1 MTNSPQPGSRR
12 RSVAAVGKALG
23 LHSGAIGLLVLGLSL
38 LGPAQPL
45 IVTPSLAASASSAQA
60 RFPRPPDGRVDPR
73 APKTLT
79 GQVVDKDG
87 KGLAQAVVYL
97 KNQRTLEVRT
107 HIADAKGNYRFN
119 GLNPDIDFAVHAEHH
134 GASSS
139 TRTVSSF
146 DEKKDVYLVLEID
159 TSKQ

>member
-1 MTNSPQPGSRR
+1 M
-12 RSVAAVGKALG
+12 RSSMALG
-23 LHSGAIGLLVLGLSL
+23 SLLSGLWGLLVLGAALSW
-38 LGPAQPL
+38 PAQAVLNGPD
-45 IVTPSLAASASSAQA
+45 PSPASPPQA
-60 RFPRPPDGRVDPR
+60 RFPRPPDARVDPR

-79 GQVVDKDG
+79 GQVVDKQG

-107 HIADAKGNYRFN
+107 HISDNEGKYRFN
-119 GLNPDIDFAVHAEHH
+119 GLNPETDYAVHAEYR
-134 GASSS
+134 GASSP
-139 TRTVSSF
+139 TRTVSAF

>member
-1 MTNSPQPGSRR
+1 MTSDSQPALRR
-12 RSVAAVGKALG
+12 FWLFALLTFGAVALVWPVKAL
-23 LHSGAIGLLVLGLSL
+23 LN
-38 LGPAQPL
+38 
-45 IVTPSLAASASSAQA
+45 ASPQA
-60 RFPRPPDGRVDPR
+60 RFPRPPDTRVDPR

-87 KGLAQAVVYL
+87 KGLPQAVVYL

-107 HIADAKGNYRFN
+107 HIADAEGKYRFN
-119 GLNPDIDFAVHAEHH
+119 GLNTETDFAIHAEHR

-146 DEKKDVYLVLEID
+146 DDKKDVYLVLEIAAAPR
-159 TSKQ
+159 Q

>member
-1 MTNSPQPGSRR
+1 MTNSTQP
-12 RSVAAVGKALG
+12 ALR
-23 LHSGAIGLLVLGLSL
+23 LSGAAALALLGAL
-38 LGPAQPL
+38 LMGPAQEIL
-45 IVTPSLAASASSAQA
+45 ASPSLAASPPEPQV

-79 GQVVDKDG
+79 GQVVDKEG

-107 HIADAKGNYRFN
+107 HISDGEGKYRFN
-119 GLNPDIDFAVHAEHH
+119 GLNPETDFAVHAEHR
-134 GASSS
+134 GASSP

-146 DEKKDVYLVLEID
+146 DDKKDVYLVLEIVA
-159 TSKQ
+159 SRQ

>member
-1 MTNSPQPGSRR
+1 MTNSTQP
-12 RSVAAVGKALG
+12 ALR
-23 LHSGAIGLLVLGLSL
+23 LSGAAALALLGAL
-38 LGPAQPL
+38 LMGPAQEL
-45 IVTPSLAASASSAQA
+45 LASPSLAASPPEPQV

-87 KGLAQAVVYL
+87 KGLPQAVVYL

-107 HIADAKGNYRFN
+107 HISDGEGKYRFN
-119 GLNPDIDFAVHAEHH
+119 GLNPETDFAVHAEHR
-134 GASSS
+134 GASSP

-146 DEKKDVYLVLEID
+146 DDKKDVYLVLEID
-159 TSKQ
+159 PARQ

>member
-1 MTNSPQPGSRR
+1 MTNNMH
-12 RSVAAVGKALG
+12 AALR
-23 LHSGAIGLLVLGLSL
+23 LSGAALLAVLGTLL
-38 LGPAQPL
+38 LGPAQAL
-45 IVTPSLAASASSAQA
+45 LVSPSLAASPPGPQV
-60 RFPRPPDGRVDPR
+60 RFPRPPDGRVDPN

-107 HIADAKGNYRFN
+107 HISDGEGKYRFN
-119 GLNPDIDFAVHAEHH
+119 GLNPETDFAVHAEHR

-146 DEKKDVYLVLEID
+146 DDKKDVYLVLEID
-159 TSKQ
+159 PSKQ